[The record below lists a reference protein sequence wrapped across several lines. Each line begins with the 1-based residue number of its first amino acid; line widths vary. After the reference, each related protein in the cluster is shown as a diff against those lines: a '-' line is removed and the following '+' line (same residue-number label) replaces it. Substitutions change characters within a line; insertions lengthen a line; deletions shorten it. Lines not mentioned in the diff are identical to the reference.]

1 MARLLKVKKKRYQ
14 TWEEGVEGFILFK
27 SAQGICDKTIKDYRY
42 HLAKFFNQY
51 PESWNDVDLLK
62 ESVFKFFAQTRNSAP
77 ATHNIKRKYL
87 KCFFSW
93 IVKEGFLKSN
103 PLDDIRIR
111 HEEPRVRD
119 LDNDKL
125 RKLMGIFDKST
136 YCGLRDYA
144 YLCLTLDTGIRP
156 SEGLAL
162 MTDNVNLKSMEVF
175 IPSFIAKTRVSR
187 TLPISPL
194 TVKAIR
200 ELTSVR
206 SDNWRTDTPLFAS
219 ADGAPFVT
227 HSWTTRLGR
236 YSERLGFKISAYD
249 LRHVF
254 ALMYLRNGGNAIAL
268 QRTMGHTDLEMTKRY
283 VNLTQDDLREAH
295 SLVSPLGK
303 IIQKKERLR
312 KVNK

>member
-1 MARLLKVKKKRYQ
+1 MARLLKINRRRYQ

-27 SAQGICDKTIKDYRY
+27 SAQGICDITIRDYRY
-42 HLAKFFNQY
+42 HLTKFFNQF
-51 PESWNDVDLLK
+51 PQSWDDNDCLK
-62 ESVFKFFAQTRNSAP
+62 QSVLIFFAQIRHLAP
-77 ATHNIKRKYL
+77 VTHNMRRKYL

-93 IVKEGFLKSN
+93 VVKEGFLKSN
-103 PLDDIRIR
+103 PLDDIRLR

-125 RKLMGIFDKST
+125 KKLMGMFDKGS
-136 YCGLRDYA
+136 YSGLRDYA

-162 MTDNVNLKSMEVF
+162 MPDNLNLKSLEVF

-187 TLPISPL
+187 TLPISPT
-194 TVKAIR
+194 TVNAIR
-200 ELTSVR
+200 ELISVR
-206 SDNWRTDTPLFAS
+206 SDSWSSDTPLFAT
-219 ADGAPFVT
+219 ADGNPFVT
-227 HSWTTRLGR
+227 NSWTKRLAK

-254 ALMYLRNGGNAIAL
+254 ALMYLRNGGNALAL

-283 VNLTQDDLREAH
+283 VNLTQNDLREIH

-312 KVNK
+312 KV